1 MEYADRKDPA
11 LASASHVEQLADSLS
26 DAADALHAR
35 VMRAIRKRPL
45 GGAAPAGLELV
56 LSQAEAQTMFDAEV
70 SLRQRANE
78 LYIDAGGY
86 ALPGLEES
94 QRSLMDMADTA
105 KLKIARINTLRDLI
119 GIGTDLLT
127 LAGAVAARKPDRVAT
142 AIGQMRGHF
151 ADLKKD
157 RPGAVGNAGLN

>member
-1 MEYADRKDPA
+1 MDYQDRKDPA
-11 LASASHVEQLADSLS
+11 LASARQVEQLADSLS

-86 ALPGLEES
+86 ALQGLDAS
-94 QRSLMDMADTA
+94 QHSLMELTDTA
-105 KLKIARINTLRDLI
+105 RQKIARINSLKDLI
-119 GIGTDLLT
+119 TIGTDLLT
-127 LAGAVAARKPDRVAT
+127 LAGAVIAGKPERVAK
-142 AIGQMRGHF
+142 ALGKMHEHF
-151 ADLKKD
+151 TDLKKD
-157 RPGAVGNAGLN
+157 KAGPG